1 MERTRAPKHADD
13 VYNRRFVVIQNKYD
27 TQVTSSCLSDITLYF
42 KRFRKRG
49 LAGARRRGG
58 RIACWLLLF
67 AEDERGGGSKWRRR
81 ERTSGTSINLFTGGR
96 GSILCW
102 IQWTRFSLYRSRFF
116 QWTRLDV
123 AGRRYRTVRCSC
135 DVTTNILW
143 SSESRRQSRTGID
156 CGDVLIIRLL
166 SNRLAC
172 DVLGWDDSCRCWI
185 NDRPMNDF
193 TGEIFRHSLMSL
205 FEPATDCRRRT
216 RIRRLTRADRSWW
229 DCSSRRIIRIRRAGE
244 YWPKIVWISFKT
256 DST

>member
-1 MERTRAPKHADD
+1 MEK
-13 VYNRRFVVIQNKYD
+13 KE
-27 TQVTSSCLSDITLYF
+27 
-42 KRFRKRG
+42 RKR
-49 LAGARRRGG
+49 
-58 RIACWLLLF
+58 
-67 AEDERGGGSKWRRR
+67 
-81 ERTSGTSINLFTGGR
+81 GTSINLFTGGR

-102 IQWTRFSLYRSRFF
+102 IQWTRFSLYSSRFF

-135 DVTTNILW
+135 DVTTNIRW
-143 SSESRRQSRTGID
+143 PSERGRRRQSRTTID
-156 CGDVLIIRLL
+156 WGDVLIIRLM

-172 DVLGWDDSCRCWI
+172 DVLVWYDRCRCWI

-205 FEPATDCRRRT
+205 LTPAIDWRRRT
-216 RIRRLTRADRSWW
+216 DIRRLTRADRSCW

-244 YWPKIVWISFKT
+244 YWPKIMWMSFKT